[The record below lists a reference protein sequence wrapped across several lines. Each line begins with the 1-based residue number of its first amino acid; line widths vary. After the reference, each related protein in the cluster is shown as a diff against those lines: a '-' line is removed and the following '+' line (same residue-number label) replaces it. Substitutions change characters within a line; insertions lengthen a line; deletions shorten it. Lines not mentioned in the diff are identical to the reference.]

1 MNELIDPRRNLNLD
15 SVQNL
20 RDLGGYSTKEGRKT
34 KWGTFLRAG
43 DMSAMTKDD
52 QAALLRQGIRLSLI
66 HI

>member
-1 MNELIDPRRNLNLD
+1 MNELVDPRRNLNLD

-34 KWGTFLRAG
+34 KWRVFLRSG

-52 QAALLRQGIRLSLI
+52 KRLCFGKAFDVSSI
-66 HI
+66 